1 MPSARRSCV
10 SSSTKKRTKKKPRP
24 PPKARWSSRRPL
36 HRYRLRL
43 RLRLPRRPIPHQS
56 NEMSPGGGP
65 GNRDWGR
72 RAFSPKRR
80 RSIAAMAEALL
91 SDEDERGLLVAP
103 LRELIDRVVDEFD
116 LLVGAGSS
124 DLCRGFRALAWLIE
138 WLPIFMIGAFSRA
151 SRLPLARRVLY
162 LESIE

>member
-1 MPSARRSCV
+1 
-10 SSSTKKRTKKKPRP
+10 
-24 PPKARWSSRRPL
+24 
-36 HRYRLRL
+36 
-43 RLRLPRRPIPHQS
+43 
-56 NEMSPGGGP
+56 
-65 GNRDWGR
+65 
-72 RAFSPKRR
+72 
-80 RSIAAMAEALL
+80 MAEALL

-124 DLCRGFRALAWLIE
+124 DLGRGFRALAWLIE

-162 LESIE
+162 LESIEHTKIALLATLFVAFKLPITMIAFEVGPELRLTGFDRETISTPRVTSPALKVIGP